1 MKLLSLSIKNL
12 ASLTHAEVDFEAPPL
27 SHSGLF
33 AITGDTGAGKSTL
46 LDGICLALYGK
57 TARLKNDLKNTVAFN
72 GDDIKLNDPRNLLRR
87 GCAHGQAEVVFVGQD
102 GERYIARWKIERARK
117 KTDGKL
123 KRPEHQLIRVS
134 DESILTQ
141 SSNTTVSKIEQLIGL
156 SFEQFTR
163 AVLLAQHEFAAFLKA
178 SADER
183 AQLLE
188 CLTGTDK
195 FSRLGQAIFERH
207 KEKKTE
213 LEQVQQSLTHYRILS
228 DDELAALNLQI
239 TNLDSELKQL
249 KTQSDQYQRDIQW
262 LNTSEQQQQKLQQY
276 QQQLLEIETQLSDQ
290 ASAVKQ
296 AQLAQLTQQIADNRH
311 QENTLKAQHSQLH
324 AQQTE
329 LAKQDYDLQLS
340 NQQSLVSSAQQAQQQ
355 ATLQL
360 KEQEPKVK
368 QIRSLDNQRSVTQQ
382 QISDNQKQ
390 QLIIQQAIDELQSQL
405 NAAAGKLNDNKTAQ
419 QDIRLQLEQG
429 SKLAGAH
436 EHWSHLD
443 NIFDNLNDY
452 AQRIEQYQR
461 QHIEQQTQHSELIQ
475 KIVPLQTQIQQQK
488 QSFAAL
494 ELRQQELEK
503 QLTPLDYEALQKQHY
518 DLKSAVKLSLE
529 AQKCEHELLQLSAGI
544 DKHRH
549 QQQTLKLQLQ
559 DTAKQV
565 ELHKQRALV
574 TQENLTQVKLR
585 ASDSISALRAQ
596 LKEGEECMVC
606 GATEHPYGVKHIDSH
621 WQTLIADFSAQQ
633 QSAMQAQQQSQQ
645 RHNEQMV
652 AHEQV
657 NAQLQVALQR
667 QAQLKEQHAQIDSQL
682 RALGYDNPPNAD
694 AAQQQLST
702 IEQDLKLYSE
712 LSRQQQTL
720 WSQIKS
726 SQQSLSKSEQ
736 QYAQAQQQL
745 QHLSSNIETSQQ
757 QQRDIQQ
764 NILQLKQKAQQLYHD
779 EAWWLNFAQSP
790 QAAVDAL
797 RDDVA
802 QYDTWQKTA
811 QELAQ
816 TQSQLQSTLANC
828 EHNLVMQNN
837 QFAQQQAQLTQL
849 HSTLADLDQQRSKL
863 LALEVDV
870 DEWFTSLQRQ
880 QEHANQQFNEAKQKL
895 AQLEHEK
902 HQQALKLSHLQTQL
916 SENET
921 LQNNVTER
929 FDNWLQVQQLH
940 HPELTAERVSEL
952 LSVPFEQYKQV
963 LDAHLLLQQHH
974 AQAQARHSHLLEEI
988 EQHEALCRISA
999 SKQALVES
1007 LDKVN
1012 AQIELTQSQWLELS
1026 SQLKQHQQNVASRA
1040 QQQTQLT
1047 QLQAK
1052 YEHWYLLDKLL
1063 GDATGKK
1070 LRNIAQTQTL
1080 KILLQ
1085 YANQHLSSLSKR
1097 YRLSVI
1103 GHSLNIAI
1111 IDKDMADEQRS
1122 VNTLSG
1128 GESFLVSLALALG
1141 LASLSANKVQ
1151 ISSLFIDEGFGTLD
1165 PETLSVALD
1174 ALDSLQA
1181 QGRKVGVISHVS
1193 EMTERVATQIHVK
1206 KQPGGYSSI
1215 QIKGQG

>member
-12 ASLTHAEVDFEAPPL
+12 ASLTHAEVDFESPPL

-72 GDDIKLNDPRNLLRR
+72 GDEIKLNDPRNLLRR
-87 GCAHGQAEVVFVGQD
+87 GCAQGQAEVLFIGQD
-102 GERYIARWKIERARK
+102 GERYIASWKIERARK
-117 KTDGKL
+117 KSDGKL

-134 DESILTQ
+134 DESVLTQ
-141 SSNTTVSKIEQLIGL
+141 SSNATVNQVEQLIGL

-207 KEKKTE
+207 KEKKNE
-213 LEQVQQSLTHYRILS
+213 LEQVQQSLAHYHILS
-228 DDELAALNLQI
+228 DDELATLNVQLAH
-239 TNLDSELKQL
+239 LDSELKQQ
-249 KTQSDQYQRDIQW
+249 KNQCEQYQQDIQW
-262 LNTSEQQQQKLQQY
+262 LNTSEQQQQKRQQY

-290 ASAVKQ
+290 ALAVKQ
-296 AQLAQLTQQIADNRH
+296 AQLAQLTQQIADNR
-311 QENTLKAQHSQLH
+311 QQADTLTAQHSQLK
-324 AQQTE
+324 AQYVE
-329 LAKQDYDLQLS
+329 LTKQDYEQQLS
-340 NQQSLVSSAQQAQQQ
+340 DQLSVVSSAQQTQQH
-355 ATLQL
+355 ATAQL
-360 KEQEPKVK
+360 KEQEPKIK
-368 QIRSLDNQRSVTQQ
+368 QIRALDNQRSITQQ

-390 QLIIQQAIDELQSQL
+390 QLSTQQAIDEHQAEL
-405 NAAAGKLNDNKTAQ
+405 NALTAKLNDNKTAQ
-419 QDIRLQLEQG
+419 HEIRLQLEQG
-429 SKLAGAH
+429 GKLAGAH
-436 EHWSHLD
+436 EHWSHLR
-443 NIFDNLNDY
+443 NIFDNINEY
-452 AQRIEQYQR
+452 AQRIERYQQQR
-461 QHIEQQTQHSELIQ
+461 IEQQAQHHELSH
-475 KIVPLQTQIQQQK
+475 KIEPLQAQIQQQK

-494 ELRQQELEK
+494 ESRQQTLEK
-503 QLTPLDYEALQKQHY
+503 QLASLDYEALQKRHY
-518 DLKSAVKLSLE
+518 GLKSAVNLSLE
-529 AQKCEHELLQLSAGI
+529 GQKCEHELLQLTASI
-544 DKHRH
+544 DKNRH

-565 ELHKQRALV
+565 ELHKQRAQI
-574 TQENLTQVKLR
+574 TQENLTQVQLR
-585 ASDSISALRAQ
+585 ASDSISALRTQ

-606 GATEHPYGVKHIDSH
+606 GSTEHPYGVEHIDSH

-645 RHNEQMV
+645 RYNEQMV

-667 QAQLKEQHAQIDSQL
+667 QAQLKEQHVQIDSQL
-682 RALGYDNPPNAD
+682 RALGYDTPPNAD
-694 AAQQQLST
+694 TAQQQLSA

-726 SQQSLSKSEQ
+726 SQQTLSTSEQ
-736 QYAQAQQQL
+736 QYAEAQQQL
-745 QHLSSNIETSQQ
+745 QHLSSNIEANEH

-764 NILQLKQKAQQLYHD
+764 SLLQLKQKAQQLYHD
-779 EAWWLNFAQSP
+779 ETWWLSFEQNPQS
-790 QAAVDAL
+790 AVDTL
-797 RDDVA
+797 RADIE
-802 QYDTWQKTA
+802 QYDTWQKTL

-816 TQSQLQSTLANC
+816 AQHLLQSTFANSEHNLGLQNNLVAQQHTQLKQLQS
-828 EHNLVMQNN
+828 
-837 QFAQQQAQLTQL
+837 
-849 HSTLADLDQQRSKL
+849 SLADLDLQRSEL
-863 LALEVDV
+863 LTLEVDV
-870 DEWFTSLQRQ
+870 DDWFASLQQ
-880 QEHANQQFNEAKQKL
+880 QLETASQQLNEAKQKL

-916 SENET
+916 NDNEVQ
-921 LQNNVTER
+921 QNSVTER
-929 FDNWLQVQQLH
+929 FENWLEAQQQQ
-940 HPELTAERVSEL
+940 HPELTAERVNEL
-952 LSVPFEQYKQV
+952 LSVPFEQYEQV
-963 LDAHLLLQQHH
+963 LNENVQLQQHH
-974 AQAQARHSHLLEEI
+974 AQAQARLAHLIDEI
-988 EQHEALCRISA
+988 EQHTACARTSA
-999 SKQALVES
+999 SKQEIIAL
-1007 LDKVN
+1007 LDKTI
-1012 AQIELTQSQWLELS
+1012 ADIELTQSQWLELS
-1026 SQLKQHQQNVASRA
+1026 SQLKQHEQNVAART
-1040 QQQTQLT
+1040 QQQTELT
-1047 QLQAK
+1047 QLQAQ

-1080 KILLQ
+1080 RILLQ

-1097 YRLSVI
+1097 YRLCVI

-1215 QIKGQG
+1215 QIKGQA